1 MPFGKRAWQGFHMK
15 TDQGS
20 SAPHVVVDD
29 VYRTSAIKR
38 IRRTNAELSDL
49 DNALVEIVAAQQ
61 PMTVR

>member
-1 MPFGKRAWQGFHMK
+1 MK